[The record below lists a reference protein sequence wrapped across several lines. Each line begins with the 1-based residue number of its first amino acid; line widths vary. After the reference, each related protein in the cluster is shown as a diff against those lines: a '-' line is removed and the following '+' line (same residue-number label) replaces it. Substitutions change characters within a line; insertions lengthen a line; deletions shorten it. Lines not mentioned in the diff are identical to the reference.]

1 MNLASLIDPHPAAR
15 RALCGTEGWLNWGD
29 VRRWTGSVASGLT
42 GLGVGPADRVAI
54 AWPTSMEF
62 VVAYLAVLATGAV
75 AVPLNPDSPAPEFE
89 RELAFVDP
97 AVVICG
103 GRCVETITGLA
114 ASGTGGKSN
123 FPRVVTSSTGVT
135 GSSGSSGSSGSPGSP
150 GSPGSSG
157 GATSLEITGWDQ
169 LLASKAT
176 GDSESGLQPVE
187 RASTDPAVL
196 LFTSGTS
203 ASPRAA
209 TLTHGNLIA
218 NLRQM
223 LAVPGMMLGKDDVGL
238 AAVPLFHVFGL
249 NVVLGLTLATGAAL
263 VCEERFEP
271 EAALRLVE
279 ERGVTVV
286 AGAPPMF
293 ADWAEL
299 PDAHH
304 QGFAG
309 VRLLLSGAAA
319 LPSEVEE
326 KFNSRF
332 GMSLR
337 QGYGLTEASPGVA
350 TSVGIESPSPGSVG
364 RPLPGVSIR
373 LVDDSGD
380 DALYDDPGEI
390 WVRGANVFSGYWHDD
405 EATRQV
411 LDQDGWL
418 RTGDVGVLDDSG
430 ELHIVDRLKDIII
443 VSGFNVIPAEV
454 EQVVR
459 GVDGVKEAVVVGRP
473 DPRTGESVEAVVVT
487 EPGTRLA
494 GEQIIEFSRTR
505 LAHYK
510 VPATVRFVEALPHG
524 LTGKA
529 LRRVVRET
537 A

>member
-1 MNLASLIDPHPAAR
+1 LNLASLIDPHPASS

-29 VRRWTGSVASGLT
+29 VRKWAGSVASGLT
-42 GLGVGPADRVAI
+42 GLGVAPGDRVAI

-75 AVPLNPDSPAPEFE
+75 AVPLNPDSPAPEFA
-89 RELAFVDP
+89 RELDFVDP
-97 AVVICG
+97 DVVICG
-103 GRCVETITGLA
+103 GRCVDTIVGLA
-114 ASGTGGKSN
+114 GAGGGVSAGRSA
-123 FPRVVTSSTGVT
+123 FPRIVASSTDVPSFT
-135 GSSGSSGSSGSPGSP
+135 DVPASSGPP
-150 GSPGSSG
+150 ARPASSG
-157 GATSLEITGWDQ
+157 GATSLEITGWEQ
-169 LLASKAT
+169 LLSSKAG
-176 GDSESGLQPVE
+176 GDPASGLNAVE
-187 RASTDPAVL
+187 RASDDPAVL

-203 ASPRAA
+203 VSPRAA
-209 TLTHGNLIA
+209 LLTHGNLVA
-218 NLRQM
+218 NLHQM

-249 NVVLGLTLATGAAL
+249 NVVLGLTLATGASL
-263 VCEERFEP
+263 VCEERFDP
-271 EAALRLVE
+271 EAALRLLE

-286 AGAPPMF
+286 GGAPPMF
-293 ADWAEL
+293 ADWAQL
-299 PDAHH
+299 PGTQR

-319 LPSEVEE
+319 LPPEVEE
-326 KFNSRF
+326 QFTSRF
-332 GMSLR
+332 GLPIK

-350 TSVGIESPSPGSVG
+350 TSVGIDTPSPGSVG

-373 LVDDSGD
+373 LVDDSGE

-390 WVRGANVFSGYWHDD
+390 WVRGANVFSGYWNDD

-418 RTGDVGVLDDSG
+418 HTGDVGVLDDSG
-430 ELHIVDRLKDIII
+430 QLHIVDRLKDIII

-454 EQVVR
+454 EHVVR
-459 GVDGVKEAVVVGRP
+459 GVEGVKEAVVVGRP
-473 DPRTGESVEAVVVT
+473 DPRTGESVEAVVVK
-487 EPGTRLA
+487 EPGSGVA
-494 GEQIIEFSRTR
+494 GEQIIEFSRAR

-529 LRRVVRET
+529 LRRVVRDT

>member
-1 MNLASLIDPHPAAR
+1 MNLASLIDPHPASS
-15 RALCGTEGWLNWGD
+15 RALCGTDGWLNWGD
-29 VRRWTGSVASGLT
+29 VRKWAGSVASGLT
-42 GLGVGPADRVAI
+42 GLGVAPGDRVAI

-75 AVPLNPDSPAPEFE
+75 AVPLNPDSPAPEFA
-89 RELAFVDP
+89 RELDFVDP

-103 GRCVETITGLA
+103 GRCVDTIVGLA
-114 ASGTGGKSN
+114 AAGGAAAAGRSAI
-123 FPRVVTSSTGVT
+123 PHIVASSADVPA
-135 GSSGSSGSSGSPGSP
+135 SSGSPASAA
-150 GSPGSSG
+150 
-157 GATSLEITGWDQ
+157 GAASLEITGWEQ
-169 LLASKAT
+169 LLASKVS
-176 GDSESGLQPVE
+176 GDPANGLKAVE
-187 RASTDPAVL
+187 RAPDDLAVL

-209 TLTHGNLIA
+209 MLTHGNLVA

-249 NVVLGLTLATGAAL
+249 NVVLGLTLATGASL
-263 VCEERFEP
+263 VCEERFDP

-286 AGAPPMF
+286 GGAPPMF
-293 ADWAEL
+293 ADWARL
-299 PDAHH
+299 PGTHR

-319 LPSEVEE
+319 LPPDVDEQFTS
-326 KFNSRF
+326 SF
-332 GMSLR
+332 GLPIR

-350 TSVGIESPSPGSVG
+350 TSVGIENPSPGSVG

-373 LVDDSGD
+373 LVDDSGE

-405 EATRQV
+405 EATGLV
-411 LDQDGWL
+411 LDKDGWL

-430 ELHIVDRLKDIII
+430 QLHIVDRMKDIII

-454 EQVVR
+454 EHVVR
-459 GVDGVKEAVVVGRP
+459 GVEGVKEVVVVGRP
-473 DPRTGESVEAVVVT
+473 DPRTGESVEAVVVK
-487 EPGTRLA
+487 EPGSGVA

-510 VPATVRFVEALPHG
+510 VPATVRFVDALPHG
-524 LTGKA
+524 LSGKA
-529 LRRVVRET
+529 LRRVVRDT
-537 A
+537 P